1 MFCSQCGAQMP
12 DNAQHCPS
20 CGAAV
25 AGPQA
30 DQAQQQQQQQQQY
43 SQQYSQPYYAQ
54 PMPAPNESPSSRL
67 VALLLCLFLGG
78 LGIHRFYVGKTGT
91 ALLWLF
97 TGGLC
102 GIGALVDLI
111 MIIVG
116 SFTDS
121 QGRVVSNWQ
130 T

>member
-20 CGAAV
+20 CGAA
-25 AGPQA
+25 AGGQ
-30 DQAQQQQQQQQQY
+30 QAQQAQQPPP
-43 SQQYSQPYYAQ
+43 YSQPYYAQ
-54 PMPAPNESPSSRL
+54 PMPPPNESPSSRL
-67 VALLLCLFLGG
+67 VALLLCWFLGVF
-78 LGIHRFYVGKTGT
+78 GIHRFYVGKTGT
-91 ALLWLF
+91 GLLWLF
-97 TGGLC
+97 TFGLC
-102 GIGALVDLI
+102 SIGAIVDLI

-121 QGRVVSNWQ
+121 QGRAVSNWH